1 MNKFSVVLLIC
12 LLFSC
17 QKGRNIASESNKI
30 YLGEMVSYSS
40 DLNCDAL
47 KKEAQGQ
54 ALKACVKNDF
64 FKASLVKEIKC
75 PGPSSDNLLFGSFL
89 LGVSPKSP
97 IKFKFKC
104 SKSYDD
110 AIKELPEKIYFRNKT
125 ENFNTDNEFVLRDG
139 LIWYR
144 KRGPQSLWKPL
155 PLHPDLATPKEIGT
169 DSEHFVA
176 IDQSGTIF
184 SIKDSARSAEITEKD
199 WRKTWGAPLW
209 TGPGMYIPLSAKSWE
224 ISFFSP
230 SEDKFYVDKAGN
242 KHGIGVGCSSL
253 YVLSREGQRITF
265 LDPWLPSDLS
275 YEICSPVRGL
285 FQSEKLSAS
294 GSTIF
299 VINKYGDMYTRSY
312 DFDISGGNDL
322 ILNYTYEYKK
332 QAAAQGEETPAFYE
346 PLFTQRVIST
356 EGWENQPK
364 INGKITDNITIFK
377 GQDKSRILRV
387 EGEIGNGVTGY
398 FEKGLNEKE
407 WKFFATGKP
416 LQGNVLFNS
425 DKDTSNLTLGSDES
439 KKFSLNGPDL
449 KMEILNFHPYCSPA
463 DLKVTFS
470 SGKILKL
477 KLHTRE
483 TVRQFPRERGLTRD
497 PLPLNGAIEVPPEI
511 IQNLPTLSDQER
523 DFILKYLKG
532 KRFTNIAASATV
544 YDLVIYGQEGVIKNI
559 LDSAF
564 LKPIT
569 KLFPPISATFTL
581 EFKSDQR

>member
-1 MNKFSVVLLIC
+1 MNKIGMILLIC

-17 QKGRNIASESNKI
+17 DRGRKIASESNKI
-30 YLGEMVSYSS
+30 YLGELINYSS

-54 ALKACVKNDF
+54 ALKLCIKNDF
-64 FKASLVKEIKC
+64 FHATLEKEIKC
-75 PGPSSDNLLFGSFL
+75 PGPSPDSLLFGSFL

-97 IKFKFKC
+97 LNFKFKC

-125 ENFNTDNEFVLRDG
+125 ENFNTDNEFVIKEG
-139 LIWYR
+139 VIWYR
-144 KRGPQSLWKPL
+144 KRGLENLWKPL
-155 PLHPDLATPKEIGT
+155 PLHPELLTPKEIGT

-176 IDQSGTIF
+176 IDQSGSIF
-184 SIKDSARSAEITEKD
+184 SIKDNARAAEITEKD
-199 WRKTWGAPLW
+199 WRKTWGSPLW
-209 TGPGMYIPLSAKSWE
+209 TGPGMDIPLSTKSWE

-230 SEDKFYVDKAGN
+230 SEDKFYVDEAGN

-253 YVLSREGQRITF
+253 YLLSRDGQRITY

-332 QAAAQGEETPAFYE
+332 QAAAKGEGTPAFYE

-356 EGWENQPK
+356 EGWESQPK

-377 GQDKSRILRV
+377 GKDKSRILRV

-398 FEKGLNEKE
+398 FEKGLDERE

-416 LQGNVLFNS
+416 FQGNVLFNS
-425 DKDTSNLTLGSDES
+425 EKETSNLTLGPDES
-439 KKFSLNGPDL
+439 KKFSLKFNDL
-449 KMEILNFHPYCSPA
+449 KMEIMNFHPYCSPA
-463 DLKVTFS
+463 ELKVTFS
-470 SGKILKL
+470 NGKILGL

-483 TVRQFPRERGLTRD
+483 TVRQFTRERGLSGE
-497 PLPLNGAIEVPPEI
+497 PLPLNGAIEVPQDI
-511 IQNLPTLSDQER
+511 TQNLPTLSDQER
-523 DFILKYLKG
+523 EFILKYFKG
-532 KRFTNIAASATV
+532 KRFTNIAVSATTS
-544 YDLVIYGQEGVIKNI
+544 DLVIYGQEGIVKNI

-564 LKPIT
+564 LKPIS
-569 KLFPPISATFTL
+569 KFFPPISATFTL
-581 EFKSDQR
+581 EFRSDQR

>member
-1 MNKFSVVLLIC
+1 MIVLLG

-17 QKGRNIASESNKI
+17 QKGRKIASESNKI
-30 YLGEMVSYSS
+30 YLGELANYSS
-40 DLNCDAL
+40 ELNCDAL

-54 ALKACVKNDF
+54 ALKQCIKDDF
-64 FKASLVKEIKC
+64 FHATLVKEIKC
-75 PGPSSDNLLFGSFL
+75 PGPSPDNLLFGSFL

-97 IKFKFKC
+97 LYFKFKC

-125 ENFNTDNEFVLRDG
+125 ENFNSDNEFVIKEG
-139 LIWYR
+139 VIWYR
-144 KRGPQSLWKPL
+144 KRGVEGLWKPL
-155 PLHPDLATPKEIGT
+155 PLHPELLTPKEIGT

-184 SIKDSARSAEITEKD
+184 SIKDNARSAEITEKD
-199 WRKTWGAPLW
+199 WRKTWGSPLW
-209 TGPGMYIPLSAKSWE
+209 TGPGMNIPLSTKSWE

-230 SEDKFYVDKAGN
+230 SEDKYYLDPAGN
-242 KHGIGVGCSSL
+242 KHAIGVGCSSL
-253 YVLSREGQRITF
+253 YLLSRDGQRITY

-299 VINKYGDMYTRSY
+299 VINKYGDMFTRSY
-312 DFDISGGNDL
+312 DFDISGGNDV

-332 QAAAQGEETPAFYE
+332 QSAAQGEESPIFYG

-356 EGWENQPK
+356 EGWESHPK
-364 INGKITDNITIFK
+364 INGKITDNITIYK
-377 GQDKSRILRV
+377 GKDKSRILRV

-398 FEKGLNEKE
+398 FEKGLDEKE

-416 LQGNVLFNS
+416 FQGNVLFNS
-425 DKDTSNLTLGSDES
+425 DKDTSNLSLGSDES
-439 KKFSLNGPDL
+439 KKFSLKGPDL
-449 KMEILNFHPYCSPA
+449 KMEIMNFHPYCSPA
-463 DLKVTFS
+463 ELKVTFS
-470 SGKILKL
+470 NGKILSL

-483 TVRQFPRERGLTRD
+483 TVRQFARDRGLTVD
-497 PLPLNGAIEVPPEI
+497 PLPLNGAIEVPQDI
-511 IQNLPTLSDQER
+511 TQKLPTLGDPER
-523 DFILKYLKG
+523 EFILKYFKG
-532 KRFTNIAASATV
+532 KRFTNIAVSATMSN
-544 YDLVIYGQEGVIKNI
+544 LVIYGQEGIIKNI
-559 LDSAF
+559 LDTAF

-569 KLFPPISATFTL
+569 KIFPPISATFTL
-581 EFKSDQR
+581 EFRSDQK